1 MSSLSS
7 HGRWEV
13 DAGVEV
19 EGFCVVHFVLFCCTQ
34 NAHLSVLWEFFE
46 CKTSKWLAHLNSI
59 SETVIWLNMPSCC
72 WICCRYNDDRTWTNF
87 ICRFFALISCFYFLL
102 LFFSFPFFLVV
113 VDFTHSTFD
122 FFSHLCLHTS
132 VDISIFIDVSCMV
145 FSRLLLV
152 CGCRRYVFFCYKL
165 ISTFS
170 SRIQHVHSI
179 HEWSIE
185 QFFLTR
191 TLQDDG
197 CALSTNTCTKFN
209 TTRLLIDTQ
218 TTCYFWKLWMHF
230 PHFLFNLCTFLHFP
244 RIFHVS

>member
-13 DAGVEV
+13 VAGVEV

-59 SETVIWLNMPSCC
+59 SEKVIWLNMPSCC

-87 ICRFFALISCFYFLL
+87 ICRFFVLISCFYFLL

-122 FFSHLCLHTS
+122 FFFT
-132 VDISIFIDVSCMV
+132 
-145 FSRLLLV
+145 LV
-152 CGCRRYVFFCYKL
+152 P
-165 ISTFS
+165 
-170 SRIQHVHSI
+170 
-179 HEWSIE
+179 
-185 QFFLTR
+185 
-191 TLQDDG
+191 
-197 CALSTNTCTKFN
+197 
-209 TTRLLIDTQ
+209 
-218 TTCYFWKLWMHF
+218 
-230 PHFLFNLCTFLHFP
+230 PHFCRYFNFYRCFVYGFFSAATGVWLSSVCIFLL
-244 RIFHVS
+244 